1 MCDGIAEYLLKLAEF
16 PPAPKGALKKD
27 VEEPRAKLA
36 EMVALAFW
44 PGPTADVDI
53 ISTPDGVPGQTIRFN
68 YTRSGSTNLVF
79 LPAIWIISQTFS
91 FIEIHS
97 NFSQLL
103 LPFCRLEAAHEYLE
117 IRWDWVLQK
126 LKDSKDKKRR
136 LQNPPPEFVFATAR
150 DDPDNKEPEAGEG
163 EPVGFG
169 EGKKFFD
176 YINRHVSCMN

>member
-1 MCDGIAEYLLKLAEF
+1 MWHKLLIPLISLQNGEDVDCFHIRNGIVITTTMDDRMCDGIAEYLLKLAEF

-79 LPAIWIISQTFS
+79 LPAI
-91 FIEIHS
+91 
-97 NFSQLL
+97 
-103 LPFCRLEAAHEYLE
+103 
-117 IRWDWVLQK
+117 
-126 LKDSKDKKRR
+126 
-136 LQNPPPEFVFATAR
+136 
-150 DDPDNKEPEAGEG
+150 
-163 EPVGFG
+163 
-169 EGKKFFD
+169 
-176 YINRHVSCMN
+176 